1 MDARS
6 GETHGEHGKKDGE
19 RRQPVPARNAAGPA
33 DDDPAS
39 GMVPVGGG
47 TREAATGT
55 GRDDD
60 AELRGWLR
68 LARSRLLPRRA
79 GELAELAGG
88 GAPFA
93 EPSLPFLRGLGTSRR
108 EQRRLLDRKLDRAL
122 RRGLAIARER
132 GWTLLHR
139 AHPNYPALLAEIPD
153 PPPVLAVL
161 GDPAALAR
169 PAVAIVGARAASPW
183 GLAFAARLAGELAA
197 LGLVVAS
204 GLARGIDG
212 AAHRGALEAAGTT
225 VAVIGSG
232 LDRVYPEEHRELAER
247 IASAGG
253 AVVSEFAWD
262 HAPLPRNFLQR
273 NRVISGLALGVVVVE
288 AGRRSGSLSTAAH
301 AVGQGRQVMA
311 VPGRAGDPL
320 AAGCLDLLRDGAA
333 LVRDAADVLAELPPA
348 FRPDAPP
355 PGADEPGTARPGP
368 GETPLPPGLD
378 PALGDLLARVP
389 PGEEIHVDR
398 LLEED
403 ARPPDRVLAD
413 LFTLE
418 VAGLLEA
425 LPGGRF
431 RRRPP
436 GPLRQDPV

>member
-1 MDARS
+1 MDES
-6 GETHGEHGKKDGE
+6 GGGMRGG
-19 RRQPVPARNAAGPA
+19 PARDAK
-33 DDDPAS
+33 
-39 GMVPVGGG
+39 
-47 TREAATGT
+47 TTTGT
-55 GRDDD
+55 GARRDPE

-68 LARSRLLPRRA
+68 LARSGLLPRRA

-93 EPSLPFLRGLGTSRR
+93 EPSLPSLRRLGTNRR

-122 RRGLAIARER
+122 RRELELARER

-139 AHPNYPALLAEIPD
+139 AHPAWPALLAEIPD

-161 GDPAALAR
+161 GDPAALLR
-169 PAVAIVGARAASPW
+169 PAVAIVGARGASPW
-183 GLAFAARLAGELAA
+183 GLDFAGRLAGELAA

-212 AAHRGALEAAGTT
+212 AAHRGALAAEGTT

-253 AVVSEFAWD
+253 AVVSEFARD
-262 HAPLPRNFLQR
+262 HAPLPRNFLRR
-273 NRVISGLALGVVVVE
+273 NRVISGLSLGVVVVE

-301 AVGQGRQVMA
+301 AVDQGRQVMA

-320 AAGCLDLLRDGAA
+320 AAGCLDLLRDGAV

-348 FRPDAPP
+348 FRPGGAPPAGDGSRTAP
-355 PGADEPGTARPGP
+355 PGAA
-368 GETPLPPGLD
+368 ETPLPPGLD

-389 PGEEIHVDR
+389 PGEEVPVDR

-403 ARPPDRVLAD
+403 PRPPDRVLAD

-418 VAGLLEA
+418 VAGLVEA

-431 RRRPP
+431 RRRPA
-436 GPLRQDPV
+436 GPRGGVPV